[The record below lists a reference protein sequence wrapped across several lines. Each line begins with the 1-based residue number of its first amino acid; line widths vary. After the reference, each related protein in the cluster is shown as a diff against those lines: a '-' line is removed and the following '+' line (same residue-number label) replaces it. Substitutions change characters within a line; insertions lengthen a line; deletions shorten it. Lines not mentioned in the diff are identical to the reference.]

1 MHVCMCVCVRVCMCA
16 YICICM
22 YLFIYFTSIP
32 LYFYIKVT
40 YSVLSR
46 VVNTTE
52 QSSLD
57 NTV

>member
-1 MHVCMCVCVRVCMCA
+1 
-16 YICICM
+16 M

-40 YSVLSR
+40 YSVLSS